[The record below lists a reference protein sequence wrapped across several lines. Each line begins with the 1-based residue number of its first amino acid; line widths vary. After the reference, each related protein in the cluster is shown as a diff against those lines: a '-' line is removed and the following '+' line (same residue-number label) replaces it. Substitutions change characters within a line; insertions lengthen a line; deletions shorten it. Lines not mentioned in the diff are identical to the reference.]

1 MGISRR
7 TFLAAAAL
15 TAVSRHAL
23 GQTAPST
30 QPAVRPLGWALV
42 GLGSLSRGQL
52 LPALTKTTRSRLAAI
67 VTGNPEKDRAVS
79 RQFKLDPSNCYT
91 YETFDRIKE
100 DPAVDVVYVVLPNSM
115 HAEYT
120 IRAAK
125 AGKHVF
131 CEKPMAVS
139 VAECRQMIDACA
151 AAQRKLSVA
160 YRMLYDPNLLE
171 ARQLCRDGA
180 VGKLTSIT
188 SAFGFNARGGW
199 RLSKKMAGGGPLM
212 DIGIYSLNAAR
223 FLTGEEPVEVTA
235 KVEQPADDPRFKEV
249 EAAMD
254 FTLRFPGG
262 ARATCR
268 TAYNAN
274 LGTSLRVVGERGSI
288 NLTPAF
294 MYAGNMMS
302 IARDGKPVEW
312 RAGRAIDTFA
322 AEMDDFSRCIAEDQ
336 PSRTPGEEG
345 LKDMLVIEALY
356 RAAAEGKAMEVE
368 RMTNDQAPMTNK

>member
-1 MGISRR
+1 MEISRR
-7 TFLAAAAL
+7 TFLAGAAL
-15 TAVSRHAL
+15 SAVSGRAL
-23 GQTAPST
+23 GQTLPST
-30 QPAVRPLGWALV
+30 QPATKPLGWALV

-79 RQFKLDPSNCYT
+79 QQFKLDPSHCYT
-91 YETFDRIKE
+91 YETFDRIKD

-151 AAQRKLSVA
+151 AAKRKLSIA
-160 YRMLYDPNLLE
+160 YRMLYEPNLIE

-180 VGKLTSIT
+180 IGKITSIT
-188 SAFGFNARGGW
+188 SAFGFNARGPGW

-223 FLTGEEPVEVTA
+223 YLTGEEPVEVTA
-235 KVEQPADDPRFKEV
+235 KTEQPADDPRFKEV

-262 ARATCR
+262 ARAMCR

-274 LGTSLRVVGERGSI
+274 LGTSLRVIGERGSI

-322 AEMDDFSRCIAEDQ
+322 AEMDDFSRCVAENQ

-345 LKDMLVIEALY
+345 LRDMLVIEALY
-356 RAAAEGKAMEVE
+356 RAAAEGRAVSL
-368 RMTNDQAPMTNK
+368 

>member
-1 MGISRR
+1 MDISRR
-7 TFLAAAAL
+7 SFLAAVAAS
-15 TAVSRHAL
+15 AVGARAV

-30 QPAVRPLGWALV
+30 QPATKQLGWALV

-79 RQFKLDPSNCYT
+79 RQFKLDPSHCYS
-91 YETFDRIKE
+91 YETFDRIKD
-100 DPAVDVVYVVLPNSM
+100 DPAVDVVYIVLPNSM

-125 AGKHVF
+125 AGKQVF

-151 AAQRKLSVA
+151 AAQRKLSIA
-160 YRMLYDPNLLE
+160 YRMFFDPNLLE

-180 VGKLTSIT
+180 IGTITSIT
-188 SAFGFNARGGW
+188 SAFGFNIRGMNW

-212 DIGIYSLNAAR
+212 DIGIYSLSAAR

-254 FTLRFPGG
+254 FTLKFP
-262 ARATCR
+262 
-268 TAYNAN
+268 
-274 LGTSLRVVGERGSI
+274 
-288 NLTPAF
+288 
-294 MYAGNMMS
+294 
-302 IARDGKPVEW
+302 
-312 RAGRAIDTFA
+312 
-322 AEMDDFSRCIAEDQ
+322 
-336 PSRTPGEEG
+336 
-345 LKDMLVIEALY
+345 
-356 RAAAEGKAMEVE
+356 
-368 RMTNDQAPMTNK
+368 

>member
-180 VGKLTSIT
+180 IGKLTSIT